1 MFRSLLALLA
11 ALTISAAGARA
22 PALAQSAASAHA
34 PPLPAVPK
42 FELPDSGLVWR
53 SAAHPQQF
61 FDATGHRAAVFGHLD
76 GRFEAWV
83 YPIKI
88 LHGFHLEFQPAGTVE
103 PIRGDSCLE
112 QVITRPESTTL
123 VYVTAQFTVRQIIWV
138 PLDEQAIVMFFD
150 IDSPTP
156 LTISAKFVPDFKPM
170 WPASFGG
177 QNSHWDEQ
185 LKAFG
190 LSDITGK
197 PTAFI
202 GSPQIS
208 AYTQHM
214 DWALKEGELVFQM
227 RATPEQ
233 ARAQFVPVAI
243 AGSMESESKA
253 REIYLCVVNNAR
265 ALYEQRA
272 AHSRD
277 FLARTIQ
284 IETPDATLNRA
295 IAWSKVAID
304 SGWVCHPTF
313 GCGLVAGYGPADTSE
328 RPGFAWWFGG
338 DALMSSWAL
347 EDAGDLDGALQA
359 MRFLKSRQRA
369 DGKIMHEM
377 SQSVD
382 LVDWFGKFPFAYYH
396 ADTTPMYIYSVDQ
409 YFERTGDSD
418 FLKEFWPSVKKAYE
432 YCVSTVDPAD
442 GLMDNTK
449 AGLAAVEVGVLRG
462 KVTKDIY
469 LEGFWLAALKS
480 IRQMVT
486 PASLATDSR
495 PEGELLQSDAESR
508 FQKAKNSIETNWWN
522 PTEKY
527 FAFGIAADG
536 SRADMLGNWPSV
548 ALAVTGEIAKE
559 KSQSEI
565 SQLASP
571 EIATDWGARWLS
583 NKSPFYDPVSYN
595 NGTAWPFMNTF
606 VSWAEYNAG
615 NSLAGFQALRATA
628 ALTGI
633 QSPGHMP
640 EHMNGDRFLPGERS
654 VPHQLFSSV
663 GVLVPA
669 VRGLL
674 GLNVLATPELNSK
687 TQIVTLA
694 PRLPANWHSIRFSNA
709 AINYGT
715 ISGEIRR
722 EIRKT
727 SATLALHGGSTPI
740 ELRLELPIPLGAQVR
755 RVMMNGNA
763 ETFKMTK
770 LGDTSAAVVEATS
783 PAHLEAV
790 AEYDGG
796 IEIVPPPI
804 NPAPG
809 ERNSSLKIIR
819 TTLTDNHHL
828 EIELAGFGGR
838 TYSLD
843 FISQFPQLTAGDLHV
858 AKTPDGFRLE
868 IPFTGADYSSRTI
881 RLSF

>member
-1 MFRSLLALLA
+1 MLALLA

-22 PALAQSAASAHA
+22 PALAQIPTTTQAQ
-34 PPLPAVPK
+34 PQLTIPK
-42 FELPDSGLVWR
+42 FDLPDSGLVWR

-61 FDATGHRAAVFGHLD
+61 FDATGHRAAVFGHQD
-76 GRFEAWV
+76 GRLEAWV
-83 YPIKI
+83 YPVKI
-88 LHGFHLEFQPAGTVE
+88 LHGFHLEFQPEGAVE
-103 PIRGDSCLE
+103 PIRGDACLE

-150 IDSPTP
+150 VDSATP

-214 DWALKEGELVFQM
+214 DWALKEGELVFQL

-233 ARAQFVPVAI
+233 AREQFLPIAI
-243 AGSMESESKA
+243 AGSMESEQKA
-253 REIYLCVVNNAR
+253 RENYLRVLSNAR

-277 FLARTIQ
+277 FLASTIQ
-284 IETPDATLNRA
+284 IETLDATLNRA

-347 EDAGDLDGALQA
+347 EDAGDFDGALQA
-359 MRFLKSRQRA
+359 LRFLKARQRA

-409 YFERTGDSD
+409 YYERTGDSA
-418 FLKEFWPSVKKAYE
+418 FLREFWPSVKKAYE

-469 LEGFWLAALKS
+469 LEGFWLAAVDS
-480 IRQMVT
+480 IY
-486 PASLATDSR
+486 SLAVAQRD
-495 PEGELLQSDAESR
+495 QSIVTEALDRGHKVTSSLE
-508 FQKAKNSIETNWWN
+508 QKWWN
-522 PTEKY
+522 PNERY
-527 FAFGIAADG
+527 FAFGLAADG

-548 ALAVTGEIAKE
+548 MLSLTREIKYETAQTE
-559 KSQSEI
+559 SAA
-565 SQLASP
+565 LASP

-615 NSLAGFQALRATA
+615 NSLAGFQSLRATA

-633 QSPGHMP
+633 QSPGYMP

-727 SATLALHGGSTPI
+727 SATLALRGGSTPI

-755 RVMMNGNA
+755 RVMVDGKA
-763 ETFKMTK
+763 ETFKMTQR
-770 LGDTSAAVVEATS
+770 GDVSAAIVETTL
-783 PAHLEAV
+783 PAHLEAI
-790 AEYDGG
+790 AEFDGG

-804 NPAPG
+804 DPAPG
-809 ERNSSLKIIR
+809 ERGSSLKIIH
-819 TTLTDNHHL
+819 TTLTDEHHL
-828 EIELAGFGGR
+828 EIELAGLGGR

-843 FISQFPQLTAGDLHV
+843 FVSQFPQLTAGDLHV
-858 AKTPDGFRLE
+858 TKTPAGFRLE
-868 IPFTGADYSSRTI
+868 VPFNGGDYSTRTI

>member
-1 MFRSLLALLA
+1 M
-11 ALTISAAGARA
+11 ALTLCAAAGRA
-22 PALAQSAASAHA
+22 PALARSVANPQAAA
-34 PPLPAVPK
+34 LPAIPK
-42 FELPDSGLVWR
+42 FELPGTGLVWP
-53 SAAHPQQF
+53 SAAHSQQF
-61 FDATGHRAAVFGHLD
+61 FDATGRRAAVFGHQD
-76 GRFEAWV
+76 GRFEAWI
-83 YPIKI
+83 YPVKI
-88 LHGFHLEFQPAGTVE
+88 FHGFHLEFQPEGAVE
-103 PIRGDSCLE
+103 PITGDSCLE
-112 QVITRPESTTL
+112 QIITRPESTTL
-123 VYVTAQFTVRQIIWV
+123 VYVTAQFTVRQVVWV
-138 PLDEQAIVMFFD
+138 PLDEQAIVTFFD
-150 IDSPTP
+150 VDSSTP

-202 GSPQIS
+202 GSPVIS

-233 ARAQFVPVAI
+233 ARAQFLPIAI

-253 REIYLCVVNNAR
+253 RELYLRVLSNAR

-284 IETPDATLNRA
+284 IETPDPTLNRA
-295 IAWSKVAID
+295 IAWSTVAID

-359 MRFLKSRQRA
+359 LRFLKARQRA

-409 YFERTGDSD
+409 YFERTGDFN

-442 GLMDNTK
+442 GLIDNAK

-462 KVTKDIY
+462 TVTKDIY

-486 PASLATDSR
+486 PASLAADSR
-495 PEGELLQSDAESR
+495 PEGELLQSDAENR
-508 FQKAKNSIETNWWN
+508 LRKAKNSVEANWWN
-522 PTEKY
+522 PDEKY
-527 FAFGIAADG
+527 LAFGLAADG

-548 ALAVTGEIAKE
+548 ALALTGEIAAE
-559 KSQSEI
+559 KSQAEI
-565 SQLASP
+565 SHLASP

-583 NKSPFYDPVSYN
+583 IRSPFYDPVSYN

-615 NSLAGFQALRATA
+615 NSLAGFQSLRATA

-633 QSPGHMP
+633 QSPGYMP

-663 GVLVPA
+663 GVLVP
-669 VRGLL
+669 VIRSLL
-674 GLNVLATPELNSK
+674 GLQTLDIDQDLTKMQFLQTLNFTPM
-687 TQIVTLA
+687 
-694 PRLPANWHSIRFSNA
+694 LPASWEYVRFSGYRAGRNQ
-709 AINYGT
+709 
-715 ISGEIRR
+715 ISGEIQKSRGKETFR
-722 EIRKT
+722 VT
-727 SATLALHGGSTPI
+727 SQGPDPVSMHLLLPVPLA
-740 ELRLELPIPLGAQVR
+740 AQIR
-755 RVMMNGNA
+755 RVIQNGRRISFGKTA
-763 ETFKMTK
+763 F
-770 LGDTSAAVVEATS
+770 GDSAYINFEFNGRPWESEGVINTIVEF
-783 PAHLEAV
+783 
-790 AEYDGG
+790 DGG

-804 NPAPG
+804 DPAPG
-809 ERNSSLKIIR
+809 GRSSSLKIIH
-819 TTLTDNHHL
+819 TTLIDDHHL
-828 EIELAGFGGR
+828 EIELAGLGGR
-838 TYSLD
+838 TYPLD
-843 FISQFPQLTAGDLHV
+843 LISQFSQLTASDLHIT
-858 AKTPDGFRLE
+858 KTADGFRLE
-868 IPFTGADYSSRTI
+868 IPFTGADYSTRTI
-881 RLSF
+881 HFSF

>member
-1 MFRSLLALLA
+1 MPQAVA
-11 ALTISAAGARA
+11 NPQA
-22 PALAQSAASAHA
+22 PAL
-34 PPLPAVPK
+34 PAIPK
-42 FELPDSGLVWR
+42 FDLLDSGLVWR
-53 SAAHPQQF
+53 SAAHAQQF
-61 FDATGHRAAVFGHLD
+61 FDATGHRAAVFGHQD
-76 GRFEAWV
+76 GRFETWV
-83 YPIKI
+83 YPVKI
-88 LHGFHLEFQPAGTVE
+88 LHGFHLEFQPEGAVE
-103 PIRGDSCLE
+103 PISGDSCLE

-123 VYVTAQFTVRQIIWV
+123 VYVTAQFTVRQIIWI

-150 IDSPTP
+150 VDSAAP
-156 LTISAKFVPDFKPM
+156 LRISAKFVPDFKPM

-197 PTAFI
+197 PAAFI
-202 GSPQIS
+202 GSPAVS

-227 RATPEQ
+227 LATPDQ
-233 ARAQFVPVAI
+233 ARAQFLPIAI
-243 AGSMESESKA
+243 AGSMESEQKA
-253 REIYLCVVNNAR
+253 RENYLRVLSNAR

-284 IETPDATLNRA
+284 IETPDSTLNRA
-295 IAWSKVAID
+295 ITWAKVAID

-328 RPGFAWWFGG
+328 RPGFGWWFGG
-338 DALMSSWAL
+338 DALMSTWAL

-359 MRFLKSRQRA
+359 LRFLKARQRA

-409 YFERTGDSD
+409 YFERTGDSA
-418 FLKEFWPSVKKAYE
+418 FLREFWPSVKKAYE
-432 YCVSTVDPAD
+432 YCVSTVDAAD

-495 PEGELLQSDAESR
+495 PEGELLQSDAENR
-508 FQKAKNSIETNWWN
+508 FKKAKNSIEANWWN

-548 ALAVTGEIAKE
+548 ALALTGELAPE
-559 KSQSEI
+559 KSQAEVAHF
-565 SQLASP
+565 ASA
-571 EIATDWGARWLS
+571 EIASDWGARWLS
-583 NKSPFYDPVSYN
+583 SKSLFYDPVSYN

-606 VSWAEYNAG
+606 VSWAEYNCG
-615 NSLAGFQALRATA
+615 NSLAGFQSLRATA

-633 QSPGHMP
+633 QSPGYMP
-640 EHMNGDRFLPGERS
+640 EHMNGDRLLPGERS

-674 GLNVLATPELNSK
+674 GLTVNPAPEAVNSTSQFLNF
-687 TQIVTLA
+687 A
-694 PRLPANWHSIRFSNA
+694 PRPPADWPSLHFSNYPIA
-709 AINYGT
+709 SGDL
-715 ISGEIRR
+715 SGEIRR
-722 EIRKT
+722 TGGTTSISLIVHQGSKPIHLHLEIPVP
-727 SATLALHGGSTPI
+727 LAA
-740 ELRLELPIPLGAQVR
+740 RVR
-755 RVMMNGNA
+755 RVTINGKSAKFDLRYN
-763 ETFKMTK
+763 
-770 LGDTSAAVVEATS
+770 GDTDAAFIETQLE
-783 PAHLEAV
+783 PRLEAV

-804 NPAPG
+804 DPAPG
-809 ERNSSLKIIR
+809 ERSSSLKIIE
-819 TTLTDNHHL
+819 TKFIDDHHFDLTVSGL
-828 EIELAGFGGR
+828 GGH

-843 FISQFPQLTAGDLHV
+843 FVSQFPQLTAGDLHV
-858 AKTPDGFRLE
+858 TKTPTGFRLV
-868 IPFTGADYSSRTI
+868 IPFTGADYSTRKL

>member
-1 MFRSLLALLA
+1 MW
-11 ALTISAAGARA
+11 
-22 PALAQSAASAHA
+22 P
-34 PPLPAVPK
+34 
-42 FELPDSGLVWR
+42 

-61 FDATGHRAAVFGHLD
+61 FDATGHRAAVFGHQD

-83 YPIKI
+83 YPVKI
-88 LHGFHLEFQPAGTVE
+88 FHGFHLEFQPEGAVE
-103 PIRGDSCLE
+103 PIRGDACLE

-138 PLDEQAIVMFFD
+138 PLDEQAIMMFFD
-150 IDSPTP
+150 VDSTAP
-156 LTISAKFVPDFKPM
+156 LTISAKFAPDFKPM

-177 QNSHWDEQ
+177 QNSHWDDQ

-190 LSDITGK
+190 VSDISGK

-202 GSPQIS
+202 GSPAVS

-227 RATPEQ
+227 RATPEE
-233 ARAQFVPVAI
+233 ARTQFLPIAI
-243 AGSMESESKA
+243 AGSMESEAKA
-253 REIYLCVVNNAR
+253 REIYLYVLASAR
-265 ALYEQRA
+265 ELYEQRA

-328 RPGFAWWFGG
+328 RPGFGWWFGG

-347 EDAGDLDGALQA
+347 EDAGDLDGALQTL
-359 MRFLKSRQRA
+359 RFLKARQRA

-409 YFERTGDSD
+409 YFERTGDLK
-418 FLKEFWPSVKKAYE
+418 FLKEFWPSAKKAYE

-469 LEGFWLAALKS
+469 LEGFWLAAVNS
-480 IRQMVT
+480 IH
-486 PASLATDSR
+486 SLAAIENDQTIA
-495 PEGELLQSDAESR
+495 SDAFSYR
-508 FQKAKNSIETNWWN
+508 FKATFSLEKQWWN
-522 PTEKY
+522 PSEKF
-527 FAFGIAADG
+527 FAFGLSAERE
-536 SRADMLGNWPSV
+536 RADLPGNWPSV
-548 ALAVTGEIAKE
+548 MLALTDELSLE
-559 KSQSEI
+559 KSAAES

-606 VSWAEYNAG
+606 VSWAEYNEA
-615 NSLAGFQALRATA
+615 NSLAGFQSLRATA

-633 QSPGHMP
+633 QSAGYMP

-663 GVLVPA
+663 GVIVPG

-674 GLNVLATPELNSK
+674 GLTTHREKEELLSNQSRQVVRFWPRTPASWP
-687 TQIVTLA
+687 IV
-694 PRLPANWHSIRFSNA
+694 RFSGYSAGNSTLSGDVRRSAGRIEVLLKSSGPGRVQLQLMLPVPLA
-709 AINYGT
+709 AHVRRITENGEQVAFDQMMYGDVG
-715 ISGEIRR
+715 IISFKNSIGPLVSSGETDVI
-722 EIRKT
+722 
-727 SATLALHGGSTPI
+727 L
-740 ELRLELPIPLGAQVR
+740 
-755 RVMMNGNA
+755 
-763 ETFKMTK
+763 
-770 LGDTSAAVVEATS
+770 
-783 PAHLEAV
+783 
-790 AEYDGG
+790 EYDGG
-796 IEIVPPPI
+796 IEIVPPSVD
-804 NPAPG
+804 PAPG
-809 ERNSSLKIIR
+809 ERSSSLKIIR
-819 TTLTDNHHL
+819 TSLVDEHHL
-828 EIELAGFGGR
+828 DVSVAGLGGR
-838 TYSLD
+838 TYTLE
-843 FISQFPQLTAGDLHV
+843 FVSQFPRLAADGV
-858 AKTPDGFRLE
+858 KIAKTSDGFRAE
-868 IPFTGADYSSRTI
+868 IPFEGTDYSTRV
-881 RLSF
+881 LHFSF